1 MYAIQLIWL
10 GIMIKSAL
18 GGGATKVVLKEDER
32 DKNKKK
38 Q

>member
-10 GIMIKSAL
+10 GIMIKSAFG
-18 GGGATKVVLKEDER
+18 GGGATKVVVKDEK

>member
-1 MYAIQLIWL
+1 MYTIQLIWL
-10 GIMIKSAL
+10 GIMIKSAF
-18 GGGATKVVLKEDER
+18 GGGATKVVVKDEK